1 MAVHPV
7 TAALAVAAALV
18 AGACSTAPAQA
29 PAPVRTTSST
39 TATLFEGARL
49 IVGDESAAIENSA
62 FLVEGNSF
70 TRVGRKGEVP
80 LPDGAS
86 RVDLTGKTVMP
97 AIVNAHAH
105 LGYRKG
111 ASFVADNYTREN
123 ILDHLERFAY
133 HGIGTVMSMG
143 AERPDGFALR
153 DELRAMPRPGTA
165 RFLTAGRGLA
175 MPMGGPA
182 PPLRDAP
189 YGVSTPEEARA
200 AVRELR
206 ARNVDHFVKIWV
218 DDRDGTVRKLPPDV
232 YAAAIDEAH
241 KQNLVAVTH
250 TFAQDDV
257 KGIMRAGID
266 GLVHPPWRDGK
277 AMDAELIGL
286 FRQRP
291 AVFVLLTLWSTRNDI
306 YGRRPAWIDDPL
318 LRDTFTAEEIAA
330 LERPSVPA
338 DASARWQ
345 AGVVPRGVQAL
356 KAAGI
361 RLGLGDDA
369 GATNGGFY
377 FGFGSHIEIASMVE
391 AGLTPAEAITAA
403 TRNPAAFLKRDDVGT
418 VAAGKSADFIVLDAN
433 PLDDINNTRRIAEVY
448 LRGARV
454 DRPALRAKWTGSRA
468 TASGASRAITV
479 LSGNGARAAVTELA
493 AQFERATGHDVTVR
507 FAVNPETQAKIEA
520 GEACDAAILNPPVL
534 DELIK
539 KGKVVAGSRTV
550 IGRSGI
556 GVGMREGAKAPDIS
570 TTAAFTRTLLN
581 AKSVAYPGEGASG
594 RYFVSLVD
602 RLGITSQMKPKM
614 RPMPGEYNVEVV
626 ADGGAEYVVVV
637 ASRITGV
644 KGVQLVG
651 RIPPE
656 LQTWI
661 GFTGGVCS
669 AAREPEA
676 ARDMLRFFTTPAAAR
691 VLEASGIEPFVE

>member
-7 TAALAVAAALV
+7 APAVVLVAALV
-18 AGACSTAPAQA
+18 AGACSPAPTAPPEA
-29 PAPVRTTSST
+29 RSNS
-39 TATLFEGARL
+39 TLFEGARL
-49 IVGDESAAIENSA
+49 IIGDESAAIENSA
-62 FLVEGNSF
+62 FLVEGNTF

-80 LPDGAS
+80 LPDGAA

-111 ASFVADNYTREN
+111 ASFVAENYTREN
-123 ILDHLERFAY
+123 IVDHLERFAY

-143 AERPDGFALR
+143 AERPEGFALR
-153 DELRAMPRPGTA
+153 DELRTTPRPGTA

-189 YGVSTPEEARA
+189 YGVSTPDEARA

-206 ARNVDHFVKIWV
+206 ARNVDHFVKVWV
-218 DDRDGTVRKLPPDV
+218 DDRDGTVKKLPRDV

-241 KQNLVAVTH
+241 TQNLIAVTH

-277 AMDAELIGL
+277 AMDEELVGL

-291 AVFVLLTLWSTRNDI
+291 EVFVLMTLWSTRNDI

-318 LRDTFTAEEIAA
+318 LRETFTAEEIAA

-338 DASARWQ
+338 DASARWK
-345 AGVVPRGVQAL
+345 AGVVPRGVRAL

-361 RLGLGDDA
+361 RFGLGDDA

-391 AGLTPAEAITAA
+391 AGLMPGEAITAA
-403 TRNPAAFLKRDDVGT
+403 TRNPAAFLKRDDVGM

-433 PLDDINNTRRIAEVY
+433 PLVDINNTRRIADVY

-454 DRPALRAKWTGSRA
+454 DRPALRAKWTGARA
-468 TASGASRAITV
+468 TASGPARPAELTV
-479 LSGNGARAAVTELA
+479 LSGNGARVAVAELVA
-493 AQFERATGHDVTVR
+493 RFERATRHSVSLL
-507 FAVNPETQAKIEA
+507 FAVNPQVQKRIES
-520 GEACDAAILNPPVL
+520 GEPCDVAILNPPVL

-539 KGKVVAGSRTV
+539 KGKVVAASRTV
-550 IGRSGI
+550 LGRSGI
-556 GVGMREGAKAPDIS
+556 GMGMREGAKAPDIS
-570 TTAAFTRTLLN
+570 TVAAFKNTLLS

-594 RYFVSLVD
+594 RYFVSVVD
-602 RLGITSQMKPKM
+602 RLGLTSQMSSKM
-614 RPMPGEYNVEVV
+614 RPMPAEYNVEVV

-644 KGVQLVG
+644 PGVQLVG
-651 RIPPE
+651 RIPQE

-661 GFTGGVCS
+661 GFTGGVCT
-669 AAREPEA
+669 AAKE
-676 ARDMLRFFTTPAAAR
+676 PAAAR
-691 VLEASGIEPFVE
+691 DLLRFIKMSAAAPVLEAAGIEPFVE